1 MKAVIRYVM
10 GAKRYFPLAPL
21 LLPIVLLSSLSLGQ
35 SLLEEDEPPENYK
48 LQIFMEEDEA
58 LAKIFAGCDRVE
70 SEFLSLT
77 SEGQKYFKEL
87 LKRHDI
93 ETTFQVY
100 IGKEGDVID
109 RYAIITEE
117 MGCFHPITWILSTN
131 AEGKILDIAVMIY
144 RESRGHEVGRKRFL
158 KQFEGKSL
166 KDPLST
172 NKDIIRITGATV
184 SVQAVCRG
192 VKKML
197 AFIDEFYIKK
207 SPASKTLAQRFTSR
221 ETDAAGKTFKHLFTT
236 ARVIEGAKA
245 VFAAEV
251 DSERRFFSIADKAF
265 NEMERIERL
274 FRKELKLLNSIA
286 GETVYSCN
294 NEVFDV
300 MERCYQYGVLTEGAF
315 DITVSPLLEKWGVYK
330 GKLKEVR
337 EEKLIPILKAVSY
350 KNIKMNDNGKV
361 ISFAHKQTK
370 VDLGPVVKG
379 YAVDKALE
387 LVRESG
393 ITSVCINYGS
403 VTRML
408 EPPSE
413 KNSWKIGVPHPT
425 KGDSVIG
432 SLSLGNRGV
441 AFAADYSRYSSVQDK
456 IYNHL
461 VDPKSGKPVKGGVLA
476 VTAIANTAEEAGALA
491 TSLFVTGIDG
501 IQRHPKIFPDMGWV
515 LLYEKSENNIELL
528 VSPNV
533 SEKFMKGEE
542 KIFKYGKGSGCP
554 FSQ

>member
-1 MKAVIRYVM
+1 MLMIV
-10 GAKRYFPLAPL
+10 KRYFLFVPLVMVF
-21 LLPIVLLSSLSLGQ
+21 VLFSTLSSGQ
-35 SLLEEDEPPENYK
+35 SLLEEEEPPENYK
-48 LQIFMEEDEA
+48 FQIFLEEEEA
-58 LAKIFAGCDRVE
+58 LAKVFAGCDKIE
-70 SEFLSLT
+70 SEFLTLT

-87 LKRHDI
+87 LKRPDI

-100 IGKEGDVID
+100 VGKKGDVIS

-131 AEGKILDIAVMIY
+131 TEGRILDIAVMIY
-144 RESRGHEVGRKRFL
+144 RESRGREVSRKRFL
-158 KQFEGKSL
+158 KQFEGKSIE
-166 KDPLST
+166 DSLST

-197 AFIDEFYIKK
+197 AFIHEFYINNN
-207 SPASKTLAQRFTSR
+207 PASTNLVQRVTSNQATVAR
-221 ETDAAGKTFKHLFTT
+221 ASRQLFTT
-236 ARVIEGAKA
+236 ARVIGGVKA
-245 VFAAEV
+245 VIAAEV
-251 DSERRFFSIADKAF
+251 DGERKFFSIADKAF

-274 FRKELKLLNSIA
+274 FKNELKSLNGKA
-286 GETVYSCN
+286 GDTLYSCD
-294 NEVFDV
+294 NEVF
-300 MERCYQYGVLTEGAF
+300 EAIKRCYRYGTLTEGAF
-315 DITVSPLLEKWGVYK
+315 DVTVSPLLERWGVYK

-337 EEKLIPILKAVSY
+337 EEKLIPLLKAVSY
-350 KNIKMNDNGKV
+350 KNIKIDDDNKV
-361 ISFAHKQTK
+361 ISFAHRQTK
-370 VDLGPVVKG
+370 VDLGPIVKG

-387 LVRESG
+387 LVKIAE
-393 ITSVCINYGS
+393 ITAACINYGN

-408 EPPSE
+408 GSPPG
-413 KNSWKIGVPHPT
+413 KNAWKIGVPHPI

-432 SLSLGNRGV
+432 SLSLSNRGV

-461 VDPKSGKPVKGGVLA
+461 VDPKLGKPVTGGVLA

-491 TSLFVTGIDG
+491 TSLFVAGIDG
-501 IQRHPKIFPDMGWV
+501 IQRLPKIFPDMGWV

-528 VSPNV
+528 VSPNM
-533 SEKFMKGEE
+533 SEISMKGEE

-554 FSQ
+554 FSP

>member
-1 MKAVIRYVM
+1 MVI
-10 GAKRYFPLAPL
+10 KKHFLLIPL
-21 LLPIVLLSSLSLGQ
+21 LLVINLLSTPCSGQ
-35 SLLEEDEPPENYK
+35 SLLEEEEPPENYK
-48 LQIFMEEDEA
+48 FQIFLEEEEA
-58 LAKIFAGCDRVE
+58 LAKVFAGCDKIE
-70 SEFLSLT
+70 SEFLILT
-77 SEGQKYFKEL
+77 PEGREYFKEL
-87 LKRHDI
+87 LKRPDL
-93 ETTFQVY
+93 ETTFRVY
-100 IGKEGDVID
+100 IGKKGDVIS

-131 AEGKILDIAVMIY
+131 TEGRILDIAVMIY
-144 RESRGHEVGRKRFL
+144 RESRGHEVSRKRFL
-158 KQFEGKSL
+158 KQFEGKST
-166 KDPLST
+166 KDSLST

-192 VKKML
+192 VRKML
-197 AFIDEFYIKK
+197 AFIHEFYINNN
-207 SPASKTLAQRFTSR
+207 PASTNLAQRITSNQATVAR
-221 ETDAAGKTFKHLFTT
+221 ASRQLFTT
-236 ARVIEGAKA
+236 ARVIEGVKA
-245 VFAAEV
+245 VVAAEV
-251 DSERRFFSIADKAF
+251 DGERKFFSVADKAF

-274 FRKELKLLNSIA
+274 FRKELKVLNSVA
-286 GETVYSCN
+286 GETAYPCN
-294 NEVFDV
+294 KEVFEV
-300 MERCYQYGVLTEGAF
+300 VKRCYQYGALTEGAF

-330 GKLKEVR
+330 GKLKAVR
-337 EEKLIPILKAVSY
+337 EEKLIPLLKAVSY

-413 KNSWKIGVPHPT
+413 KNSWKIGVPHPI

-432 SLSLGNRGV
+432 SLSLSNRGV
-441 AFAADYSRYSSVQDK
+441 AFAADYSRYPSVQDK

-461 VDPKSGKPVKGGVLA
+461 VDPKLGRPIMDGILA

-501 IQRHPKIFPDMGWV
+501 IQRLPKIFPDMGWV

-528 VSPNV
+528 VSPNM

-554 FSQ
+554 FSP